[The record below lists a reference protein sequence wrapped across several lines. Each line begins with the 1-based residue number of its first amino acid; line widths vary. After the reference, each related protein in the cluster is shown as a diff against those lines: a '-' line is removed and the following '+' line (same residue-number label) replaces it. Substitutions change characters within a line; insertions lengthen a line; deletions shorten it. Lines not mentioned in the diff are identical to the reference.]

1 MSAKNDITGDNI
13 VTKPTTKQYGENYD
27 KIFRKESEAS
37 ILERILNDVD
47 DVDDNSNSGG
57 DCSS

>member
-1 MSAKNDITGDNI
+1 MAAKNDITGDNI
-13 VTKPTTKQYGENYD
+13 VTKPTTKQYEDNYD

-37 ILERILNDVD
+37 ILERLLNDVD